1 MVSRKYDLKRK
12 REDDEDDDYKDSKKS
27 RLEEQTIIDE
37 GEDIAF
43 TKLAKPAGEANEDKW
58 ELCSR
63 CK

>member
-1 MVSRKYDLKRK
+1 MKRK

-37 GEDIAF
+37 GEDMAF
-43 TKLAKPAGEANEDKW
+43 TKLAKPEANEDKW

>member
-1 MVSRKYDLKRK
+1 MKRK

-43 TKLAKPAGEANEDKW
+43 TKLAELAREANEDKW